1 MPSNDPLPEL
11 GDPDLRSPR
20 GYLRWLIGRQSST
33 LFLGVLWGCLW
44 MASMGLTPFAIG
56 RAIDAISEKDTDGLL
71 VWTGVIVG
79 LALVTTAGSVLRHR
93 CDTIGRLKANY
104 LTFRLVAAQAVR
116 LGATLPK
123 RISAGEVVAIG
134 TADITRIGALPGA
147 VARGIGSAVTV
158 VLVAIV
164 LLSTSV
170 TLGLLVLIGVPVLLA
185 GTGPLLSPLHKR
197 IGSYR
202 DLQGDLTNRAGD
214 IVSGLRVLR
223 GIGGEAAFGERY
235 RKDSQRLREAGVHVA
250 KVESVLP
257 AAEVLLPGIFV
268 VAVVWIGA
276 RLAVGGGLTAGE
288 LVAAYG
294 YAAFLM
300 LPMRTATSAVQS
312 FVGADVAAQRVV
324 RVLSLQPETGS
335 DAGAASGS
343 DADSA
348 RAAVSEAP
356 DLYDADSGLRVRPG
370 LMTAIAASTPEEGAE
385 IAERLGR
392 YAPGQVTVGGVPLDS
407 LPLEQVRDLV
417 LVARNDDTLFSGVL
431 ADDLGGRSDQVRAQA
446 LHDANAEDI
455 VEALPDGLDTVVTEG
470 GSAFSGGQQ
479 QRLRLARALAAR
491 PKVLVLVDPTSA
503 VDAHTESVI
512 AERLH
517 KSRAELTTVVVS
529 NSPLLLDQ
537 ADEVAYVEDGKVVVT
552 GTHRELATG
561 AFPYAAVVMREES

>member
-1 MPSNDPLPEL
+1 MPSNNPLPEL

-20 GYLRWLIGRQSST
+20 SYLRWLIGRQSTT
-33 LFLGVLWGCLW
+33 LYLGVFWGCLW

-56 RAIDAISEKDTDGLL
+56 RAIDAVSDKDTDRLL
-71 VWTGVIVG
+71 AWTGVIIG
-79 LALVTTAGSVLRHR
+79 LALVTTVGSVLRHR

-104 LTFRLVAAQAVR
+104 LTFRLVAAHSVR

-123 RISAGEVVAIG
+123 KVSAGEVVAIG

-158 VLVAIV
+158 VLVAVV

-197 IGSYR
+197 IGTYR
-202 DLQGDLTNRAGD
+202 DLQGDLTSRAGD

-235 RKDSQRLREAGVHVA
+235 RKDSQRVRHAGVHVA

-276 RLAVGGGLTAGE
+276 RLAVGGDLSAGD

-312 FVGADVAAQRVV
+312 LVGADVAAQRVV
-324 RVLSLQPETGS
+324 RVLALEPDPTSDTARTGL
-335 DAGAASGS
+335 
-343 DADSA
+343 
-348 RAAVSEAP
+348 SEAP
-356 DLYDADSGLRVRPG
+356 DLYDATSGLRVRPG
-370 LMTAIAASTPEEGAE
+370 LLTAIAAATPEEGAE

-392 YAPGQVTVGGVPLDS
+392 YAEGEVTVGGVPLES

-417 LVARNDDTLFSGVL
+417 LVARNNDALFSGVL
-431 ADDLGGRSDQVRAQA
+431 ADDLGGRTEQIRAQA

-455 VEALPDGLDTVVTEG
+455 IEALPEGLDTVVSEG
-470 GSAFSGGQQ
+470 GSSFSGGQQ

-491 PKVLVLVDPTSA
+491 PQVLVLVDPTSA

-517 KSRAELTTVVVS
+517 KSRSELTTVVVS

-552 GTHRELATG
+552 GTHRELVSGTSR
-561 AFPYAAVVMREES
+561 YTSVVLREET

>member
-1 MPSNDPLPEL
+1 MPSNNPLPEL

-20 GYLRWLIGRQSST
+20 SYLRWLIGRQSST

-56 RAIDAISEKDTDGLL
+56 RAIDAMSEKDTDRLL

-104 LTFRLVAAQAVR
+104 LTFRLVAAQAAR
-116 LGATLPK
+116 LGATLSK
-123 RISAGEVVAIG
+123 RISTGEVVAIG
-134 TADITRIGALPGA
+134 TSDISRIGALPGA
-147 VARGIGSAVTV
+147 LARGIGSAVTV
-158 VLVAIV
+158 VLVAMV

-185 GTGPLLSPLHKR
+185 GTGPLLRPLHKR

-276 RLAVGGGLTAGE
+276 RLAVGGGLSAGE

-324 RVLSLQPETGS
+324 RVLALEP
-335 DAGAASGS
+335 DAGA
-343 DADSA
+343 DLA
-348 RAAVSEAP
+348 RADLSEAP
-356 DLYDADSGLRVRPG
+356 DLYDAASGLRVRPG

-392 YAPGQVTVGGVPLDS
+392 YAPGEVTVGGVPLDS
-407 LPLEQVRDLV
+407 LPLGQVRDLV

-446 LHDANAEDI
+446 LHNANAEDI
-455 VEALPDGLDTVVTEG
+455 VEALPDGLATVVTAG

-479 QRLRLARALAAR
+479 QRLRLARALAAQPR
-491 PKVLVLVDPTSA
+491 VLVLVDPTSA

-517 KSRAELTTVVVS
+517 RSRAELTTVVVS

-537 ADEVAYVEDGKVVVT
+537 ADEVAYVEDGKVVAT

-561 AFPYAAVVMREES
+561 ASQYAALVMREET

>member
-11 GDPDLRSPR
+11 GDPDIRSPR
-20 GYLRWLIGRQSST
+20 SYLRWLIGRQSST

-56 RAIDAISEKDTDGLL
+56 RAIDAMSEKDTDRLL
-71 VWTGVIVG
+71 VWTGVIIG

-123 RISAGEVVAIG
+123 RISTGEVVAIG
-134 TADITRIGALPGA
+134 TADISRIGALPGA

-170 TLGLLVLIGVPVLLA
+170 TLGLIVLIGVPVLLA

-235 RKDSQRLREAGVHVA
+235 RKDSQRLRQAGVHVA

-276 RLAVGGGLTAGE
+276 RLAVGGSLSAGE

-324 RVLSLQPETGS
+324 RVLALEPDSGPGA
-335 DAGAASGS
+335 DA
-343 DADSA
+343 A
-348 RAAVSEAP
+348 RADLSEAP
-356 DLYDADSGLRVRPG
+356 DLYDAESGLRVRPG
-370 LMTAIAASTPEEGAE
+370 LMTAIAASTPEEGAV

-392 YAPGQVTVGGVPLDS
+392 YAPGEVTVGGVPLDS
-407 LPLEQVRDLV
+407 LPSEQVRELI

-431 ADDLGGRSDQVRAQA
+431 AEDLGGRSEQVRTQA
-446 LHDANAEDI
+446 LHTANAEDI
-455 VEALPDGLDTVVTEG
+455 VEALPDGLATVVTEG

-491 PKVLVLVDPTSA
+491 PPVLVLVDPTSA

-517 KSRAELTTVVVS
+517 RSRAELTTVVVS
-529 NSPLLLDQ
+529 NSPLLLDR

-552 GTHRELATG
+552 GTHRELAT
-561 AFPYAAVVMREES
+561 AAPQYAAVVMREET

>member
-1 MPSNDPLPEL
+1 MPSNNPLPEL

-20 GYLRWLIGRQSST
+20 SYLRWLIGRQSST
-33 LFLGVLWGCLW
+33 LALGVFWGCLW

-56 RAIDAISEKDTDGLL
+56 RAIDAISDKDTDRLL
-71 VWTGVIVG
+71 AWTGVIIG
-79 LALVTTAGSVLRHR
+79 LALVTTVGSVLRHR

-104 LTFRLVAAQAVR
+104 LTFRLVAAKAVR

-123 RISAGEVVAIG
+123 RISTGEVVAIG
-134 TADITRIGALPGA
+134 TADISRIGALPGA

-158 VLVAIV
+158 VLVAVV

-170 TLGLLVLIGVPVLLA
+170 TLGLLVLIGVPALLA

-197 IGSYR
+197 IGDYR

-235 RKDSQRLREAGVHVA
+235 RKDSQRVRHAGVRVA

-276 RLAVGGGLTAGE
+276 RLAVDGGLSAGE

-312 FVGADVAAQRVV
+312 FVGADVAAKRVV
-324 RVLSLQPETGS
+324 RVLALEPDPT
-335 DAGAASGS
+335 
-343 DADSA
+343 ADTA
-348 RAAVSEAP
+348 RADLSEAP
-356 DLYDADSGLRVRPG
+356 DLYDAASGLRVRPG
-370 LMTAIAASTPEEGAE
+370 IMTAIAASTPEEGAE

-392 YAPGQVTVGGVPLDS
+392 YAPGEVTVGGVPLES
-407 LPLEQVRDLV
+407 LPLEQVRDLI
-417 LVARNDDTLFSGVL
+417 LVARNDDALFSGVL
-431 ADDLGGRSDQVRAQA
+431 ADDLGGRSDQVRAKA

-455 VEALPDGLDTVVTEG
+455 VEALPDGLDTVVSEG
-470 GSAFSGGQQ
+470 GSTFSGGQQ

-491 PKVLVLVDPTSA
+491 PQVLVLVDPTSA

-517 KSRAELTTVVVS
+517 TSRSELTTVVVS
-529 NSPLLLDQ
+529 NSPLLLDR
-537 ADEVAYVEDGKVVVT
+537 ADEVAYVEDGKVVAT
-552 GTHRELATG
+552 GTHRELASGTS
-561 AFPYAAVVMREES
+561 PYAAVVMREET